1 MKTLS
6 LISAWL
12 SVVIL
17 FGMMWMIS
25 GKFTI
30 AKGQLFDLPSYGDE
44 EGVVAD
50 VVAIVFPSA
59 RETLVFFDDAR
70 YSLSDEESLGKFQT
84 HLSEVINK
92 SANSS
97 LLVLSDKRVSV
108 GELMGL
114 TSAAKKSGVARLLLA
129 ERKLEK
135 TGE

>member
-1 MKTLS
+1 MT
-6 LISAWL
+6 
-12 SVVIL
+12 
-17 FGMMWMIS
+17 S

-44 EGVVAD
+44 EGVVTD

-70 YSLSDEESLGKFQT
+70 YSLSDEESLVKFQA
-84 HLSEVINK
+84 HLGEVIDK

-97 LLVLSDKRVSV
+97 LLVLSDKRVSI
-108 GELMGL
+108 GELMCL
-114 TSAAKKSGVARLLLA
+114 TSAAKKSGVTKLLLA

-135 TGE
+135 TAE

>member
-1 MKTLS
+1 
-6 LISAWL
+6 
-12 SVVIL
+12 
-17 FGMMWMIS
+17 MIS

-92 SANSS
+92 SANI
-97 LLVLSDKRVSV
+97 
-108 GELMGL
+108 GEIL
-114 TSAAKKSGVARLLLA
+114 K
-129 ERKLEK
+129 
-135 TGE
+135 